1 MKLQDKVV
9 LMVPRGSVTPVG
21 IQLRVKKF
29 TVVGIVSWGIYDY
42 DHGLA
47 LMHIVDA
54 GRLLSM
60 GDAMTG
66 ISPVPG
72 RPMQAPVKA
81 RQLAE
86 GIDASDCGGGCSF
99 TDWTTDHAGIFQSIQ
114 MTKSLLF
121 VILSMIVA
129 IAAFNIVATLVMV
142 VKDKEADIAILRT
155 MGAGPRNMLRVFALQ
170 GVLIGAS
177 GVAAGVALGALL
189 SLNIEGIIHALEKV
203 LGTQF
208 MDAKVYLM
216 SDLPAQVQLGDVLQV
231 TLLAL
236 VLCLLAT
243 IYPAWRASRVLP
255 AEALRHD

>member
-1 MKLQDKVV
+1 VV
-9 LMVPRGSVTPVG
+9 LVVPKGSVTLVG
-21 IQLRVKKF
+21 IQPRMKSF
-29 TVVGIVSWGIYDY
+29 TVVGIFRSGIYDY
-42 DHGLA
+42 DHGMA
-47 LMHIVDA
+47 LMHVADA
-54 GRLLSM
+54 GVLMML

-66 ISPVPG
+66 VRLSLKE
-72 RPMQAPVKA
+72 PMEAPATVL
-81 RQLAE
+81 QLAN
-86 GIDASDCGGGCSF
+86 DLGGGYAISN
-99 TDWTTDHAGIFQSIQ
+99 WTKEQANMFLSIQ

-155 MGAGPRNMLRVFALQ
+155 LGAGPRNVLRVFALQ
-170 GVLIGAS
+170 GILIGMA
-177 GVAAGVALGALL
+177 GVAAGIALGALVSINL
-189 SLNIEGIIHALEKV
+189 ESIIHGLEKI

-216 SDLPAQVQLGDVLQV
+216 SDLPAKVQLNDVMQV
-231 TLLAL
+231 ALLAL